1 MLTLNRPSPTL
12 TDPAIVRL
20 VRALD
25 ALRYQLFHAHLCK
38 GEFGTAANPPDF
50 AAPARY
56 SPRYRVH
63 SGGPYS
69 ETMVASGDT
78 DTNCNLMHVGKTG
91 GPFREEDGSLCLMLL
106 DRPFNDYAPAIP
118 LSELIEAL
126 SDRTA
131 FLCDQLQ
138 LSV

>member
-1 MLTLNRPSPTL
+1 MMLTLNPPSPTP

-25 ALRYQLFHAHLCK
+25 ALRYQLFHRAHLCK
-38 GEFGTAANPPDF
+38 GEFGTAANPPDS

-56 SPRYRVH
+56 SPRYRFH

-69 ETMVASGDT
+69 ETIVASGDT

-91 GPFREEDGSLCLMLL
+91 EPFRERDRSLRLMLL
-106 DRPFNDYAPAIP
+106 DRPFNDYAPATP
-118 LSELIEAL
+118 L